1 MAKSLLARSAD
12 RANLLY
18 AVRCPRKPD
27 RRAMI
32 TQEKREYST
41 QIVEVDG
48 VVGVLTLNLPARLN
62 AINDELMREMIEAL
76 GWLDGHPELRVA
88 ILIRG
93 SGRAFSARADL
104 KEIPVGPSASRAAI
118 AGYIGVASDRS
129 GGGYSILFRICR
141 RSRSPRCTAQRLVA
155 ESC

>member
-1 MAKSLLARSAD
+1 
-12 RANLLY
+12 
-18 AVRCPRKPD
+18 
-27 RRAMI
+27 MI

-88 ILIRG
+88 ILRG

-104 KEIPVGPSASRAAI
+104 KEIPGGPSASRAAI
-118 AGYIGVASDRS
+118 AGSLGVASDRS
-129 GGGYSILFRICR
+129 GGGWMRFKICR
-141 RSRSPRCTAQRLVA
+141 QLRSPRCTARRLVV